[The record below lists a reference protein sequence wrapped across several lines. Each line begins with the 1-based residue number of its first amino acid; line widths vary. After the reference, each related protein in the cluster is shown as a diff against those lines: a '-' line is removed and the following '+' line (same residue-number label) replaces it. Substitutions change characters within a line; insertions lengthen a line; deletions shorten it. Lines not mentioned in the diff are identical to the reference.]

1 MGKIAVLTDS
11 NSGITQEQAKELG
24 VYVIPMPFF
33 IDGQQYFEGINLTQE
48 EFYEKL
54 KNDADISTSQ
64 PSVGELQDEWD
75 KLLKE
80 YDEIVF
86 IPMSSGLSSSYQT
99 ACMLSED
106 YNGAVY
112 VVDAHRISVT
122 QRHAVMDAVALKNQG
137 FSAASIKEILERNA
151 FQSIIF
157 VG

>member
-86 IPMSSGLSSSYQT
+86 IPMSSGLSGTCQT
-99 ACMLSED
+99 AVMLSDD
-106 YNGAVY
+106 YDGKGSGCQQP
-112 VVDAHRISVT
+112 AHFRNHAPVCVRCKVT
-122 QRHAVMDAVALKNQG
+122 GIQG
-137 FSAASIKEILERNA
+137 LFC
-151 FQSIIF
+151 
-157 VG
+157 GTD

>member
-11 NSGITQEQAKELG
+11 NSGITQEQAKKLG

-86 IPMSSGLSSSYQT
+86 IPMSSGLSGTCQT
-99 ACMLSED
+99 AAMLSDD
-106 YNGAVY
+106 YDGKVQ
-112 VVDAHRISVT
+112 VVNNQRISVT
-122 QRHAVMDAVALKNQG
+122 MR
-137 FSAASIKEILERNA
+137 
-151 FQSIIF
+151 QS
-157 VG
+157 V

>member
-80 YDEIVF
+80 YEISTQFLAVHETN
-86 IPMSSGLSSSYQT
+86 LSSYHE
-99 ACMLSED
+99 LLD
-106 YNGAVY
+106 
-112 VVDAHRISVT
+112 R
-122 QRHAVMDAVALKNQG
+122 L
-137 FSAASIKEILERNA
+137 
-151 FQSIIF
+151 
-157 VG
+157 